1 MVKQLNNDRSPT
13 LYAIINLVRTQNFP
27 KTNISYPPIRTRTC
41 AYQGVRSIG
50 FAENFAY
57 VLNG

>member
-27 KTNISYPPIRTRTC
+27 KTNISYPRYAHVRVRIR
-41 AYQGVRSIG
+41 G
-50 FAENFAY
+50 
-57 VLNG
+57 

>member
-41 AYQGVRSIG
+41 ADQGVRSIG
-50 FAENFAY
+50 FAENFA
-57 VLNG
+57 